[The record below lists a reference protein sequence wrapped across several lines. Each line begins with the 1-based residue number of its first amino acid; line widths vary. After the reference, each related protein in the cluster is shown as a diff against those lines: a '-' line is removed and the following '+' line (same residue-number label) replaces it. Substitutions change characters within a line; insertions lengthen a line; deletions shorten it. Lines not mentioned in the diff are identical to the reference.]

1 MHKNASY
8 LWTTPECSRQIT
20 DRCWFRSPL
29 LLLKPSLEVWLANSK
44 SWDFFQQLDKASIRT
59 LAAETRGR
67 RDFGWRA
74 KPFFELLFFW
84 LSAPARRLG
93 WTMGLLGCLWLLLF
107 FFLLLPKASL
117 EDIKAG
123 NKSRKIEKRS
133 LQQGGHR
140 QEEEL
145 LILQTPSSLSLLSS
159 QPRASWL
166 LKMGYNLDTSRG
178 AVTP

>member
-44 SWDFFQQLDKASIRT
+44 SWDFFQQLDKASMRT

-93 WTMGLLGCLWLLLF
+93 WTLGLLGCFCSSSCCYQKPLWKILRLATNREKLRKDLCSKVAIGRKKSCWSCKPLPLF
-107 FFLLLPKASL
+107 LSSPLSL
-117 EDIKAG
+117 G
-123 NKSRKIEKRS
+123 PVGFSRWGTTWI
-133 LQQGGHR
+133 LQGG
-140 QEEEL
+140 L
-145 LILQTPSSLSLLSS
+145 
-159 QPRASWL
+159 
-166 LKMGYNLDTSRG
+166 
-178 AVTP
+178 